1 MVENYLPGDDKEFD
15 VNNPYPSSLG
25 ECKEL
30 TTLYIWLLAIVY
42 SDRRLIIVFIWQCDN
57 KKSGQSFPAQSTIC
71 VVLKCFLFTNHF
83 VAPSQYCF
91 EIIPSCCLTAVGSEN
106 SNDCKIQWFSN
117 CVNVSDLHS
126 LKYFSFM
133 KLLCNIS
140 SIFSSLFAGISA
152 SLSLSSLGSPT
163 GSEPSS
169 LRARHG
175 SHHQSRRTSFHRKSR
190 KHSGSFDWR
199 DCFKCIFKGLFHS
212 IFWHLNSFKPNLPTF
227 TSNSDNLLPD
237 FCSPKYPRWYQFFW
251 ISLMCWM
258 SCCNFVIFLYC
269 C

>member
-1 MVENYLPGDDKEFD
+1 MSACHCLFGWQIDFSFYLQLWQRK
-15 VNNPYPSSLG
+15 VR
-25 ECKEL
+25 
-30 TTLYIWLLAIVY
+30 AIFPCSVKNMCSIEMFHDY
-42 SDRRLIIVFIWQCDN
+42 
-57 KKSGQSFPAQSTIC
+57 KSFCCAQSI
-71 VVLKCFLFTNHF
+71 LLWNYSKLLFD
-83 VAPSQYCF
+83 
-91 EIIPSCCLTAVGSEN
+91 CCWVWFNGLIKN
-106 SNDCKIQWFSN
+106 S
-117 CVNVSDLHS
+117 VNVSDLCS

-190 KHSGSFDWR
+190 KHSGSFDWG
-199 DCFKCIFKGLFHS
+199 DCFKCIFNGLYYS
-212 IFWHLNSFKPNLPTF
+212 IFWHPNFFKPNLPTL

-237 FCSPKYPRWYQFFW
+237 FCSPKYPWWNQFFGY
-251 ISLMCWM
+251 LLCVG
-258 SCCNFVIFLYC
+258 CPVVIFLYC
-269 C
+269 CL